1 MTIQTERNKNTL
13 LQKELEDSRT
23 KLLALENEMKKK
35 GDAKIALGELEK
47 EKMHY
52 KKLADDLTARVE
64 RQGIEFR
71 EELRKKEAEFA
82 QMQYDKRVKFLVFI
96 VPNEFYMNQLLES
109 KIDDMTNI
117 IRELTTLQDEDK
129 RALEELL
136 IKLEESESQVK
147 KLVLEKEELL
157 MNLQVAEGTL
167 EEAKASYEERI
178 SSLHKL

>member
-96 VPNEFYMNQLLES
+96 VPNEFYMKS
-109 KIDDMTNI
+109 
-117 IRELTTLQDEDK
+117 
-129 RALEELL
+129 AP
-136 IKLEESESQVK
+136 
-147 KLVLEKEELL
+147 
-157 MNLQVAEGTL
+157 
-167 EEAKASYEERI
+167 
-178 SSLHKL
+178 